1 MWRLYIVCRHR
12 MELLAN
18 DGQPPSRE
26 LMQQILDKPPPF
38 REQKALVH
46 AELQVQALRS
56 LRGEHEAA
64 AGGGIR
70 STGQHFSLTRAHRP
84 KSEYRPHG
92 GVRLEGAA
100 RRGDLVGFFPGV
112 VFTQQ
117 DVWHLPG
124 GTEALAD
131 ANAFAR
137 HNGSIVS
144 ASHTYL
150 LPRAARDNRYA
161 LGHEVNHPPPKAQ
174 PNVIPFG
181 LDIELAALPE
191 ELMAVLPCV
200 PFSAVASAAAVESQ
214 RSIDDMF
221 RSSLVDGDFVDDR
234 ADDPG
239 TTRPALVLVALREIQ
254 NEELYFNYRLNPKA
268 QRPHWYTPVS
278 QLEEELR
285 WRS

>member
-12 MELLAN
+12 KELLAN
-18 DGQPPSRE
+18 DGEPPSRE
-26 LMQQILDKPPPF
+26 LMQQILDTPPPF
-38 REQKALVH
+38 SEQKALVH

-64 AGGGIR
+64 AGGEVR
-70 STGQHFSLTRAHRP
+70 SNQRFGLVRANRPTRDH
-84 KSEYRPHG
+84 RPHG
-92 GVRLEGAA
+92 GVRLDGTA

-137 HNGSIVS
+137 HNGSIIS
-144 ASHTYL
+144 ASHAYL
-150 LPRAARDNRYA
+150 LPRSARENRFA

-174 PNVIPFG
+174 PNVIPFA
-181 LDIELAALPE
+181 LDIELAALPD
-191 ELMAVLPCV
+191 ELLAVLPSA

-214 RSIDDMF
+214 RSLDDMF

-239 TTRPALVLVALREIQ
+239 TTRAALVLVALREIQ

-285 WRS
+285 WRG